1 MNILITGACS
11 NPFDINHVRCIGNL
25 SNSFLYSCRIH
36 YQKYKIYRKY
46 DTMER
51 QSVLVNDLLQ
61 TKKVAN
67 IIHIQELVAIRFIL
81 TSPLRIE
88 PSKLVKEI
96 HKYDLSFSCFAE
108 MEF

>member
-1 MNILITGACS
+1 MLNFMYAMKTQRIYGNTFSQI
-11 NPFDINHVRCIGNL
+11 RNL
-25 SNSFLYSCRIH
+25 SNSFLYCIEFIIKK
-36 YQKYKIYRKY
+36 YNIQKIRYN
-46 DTMER
+46 ER
-51 QSVLVNDLLQ
+51 QSVLDNDLLQ

-96 HKYDLSFSCFAE
+96 HKYDLSFSCFAV